1 MALGCSIFKSLD
13 NWNSLVVNT
22 VAPFFLVQ
30 GLTEELKA
38 SSGHVINISSIHAKL
53 TKKNFTGFL
62 YWIAEETHKFNSF
75 NSQQLKVQDGE
86 FVTKSKA
93 VRGAGI
99 AMGANPNDKQ
109 EQRTLGARF
118 FYKQM
123 ADFDKLAKRM
133 SS

>member
-1 MALGCSIFKSLD
+1 MLA
-13 NWNSLVVNT
+13 
-22 VAPFFLVQ
+22 
-30 GLTEELKA
+30 
-38 SSGHVINISSIHAKL
+38 
-53 TKKNFTGFL
+53 
-62 YWIAEETHKFNSF
+62 
-75 NSQQLKVQDGE
+75 QLADGE

-99 AMGANPNDKQ
+99 AMGANPKDKQ